1 MLLYANYSLYMS
13 KLMYPTDINNN
24 MPIIHGYKNDNNAIT
39 VNPLYDFLVPDA
51 FSTFL
56 QYNPKPVI
64 NIIVNTHTAEVNY
77 PPPKGSEL
85 VTIQW

>member
-1 MLLYANYSLYMS
+1 MS
-13 KLMYPTDINNN
+13 ILMYPTDINNN

-56 QYNPKPVI
+56 
-64 NIIVNTHTAEVNY
+64 
-77 PPPKGSEL
+77 
-85 VTIQW
+85 